1 MKHFILISFVLLLF
15 ASCKEENMEKI
26 KVFVKEND
34 LPVEDG
40 SNVEINYTDSGH
52 VKARVFAPVLQ
63 RYENEIKSQTKMPKG
78 ITVYFYGKGKKIN
91 SYLKAKYAIRDSRLR
106 VMTVRNDV
114 FVVNVNGDTL
124 KTEELIWDEA
134 TNKISTQKF
143 VSVKQTDRIIYSDGL
158 ETNTDFSNYKF
169 FNIKGVLSLKQ

>member
-1 MKHFILISFVLLLF
+1 
-15 ASCKEENMEKI
+15 
-26 KVFVKEND
+26 
-34 LPVEDG
+34 
-40 SNVEINYTDSGH
+40 
-52 VKARVFAPVLQ
+52 
-63 RYENEIKSQTKMPKG
+63 
-78 ITVYFYGKGKKIN
+78 
-91 SYLKAKYAIRDSRLR
+91 
-106 VMTVRNDV
+106 MTARNDV
-114 FVVNVNGDTL
+114 IVVNVNGDTL